1 MRGVGVGPDW
11 ARVWTF
17 PVGRK
22 KLERMGTLWNREKK
36 DGIKDIRGTTREE
49 GRQDPCPGW
58 AGSVRTLKNLW
69 AGAST
74 YEQEVL
80 HPGPTGRS
88 RKIYATPRRRKVK
101 RSTSGGRAPLR

>member
-49 GRQDPCPGW
+49 GRQDPRPGW
-58 AGSVRTLKNLW
+58 AGSVRTLRKFMGRRFDLR
-69 AGAST
+69 ARGVT
-74 YEQEVL
+74 
-80 HPGPTGRS
+80 PGSYRS
-88 RKIYATPRRRKVK
+88 EP
-101 RSTSGGRAPLR
+101 